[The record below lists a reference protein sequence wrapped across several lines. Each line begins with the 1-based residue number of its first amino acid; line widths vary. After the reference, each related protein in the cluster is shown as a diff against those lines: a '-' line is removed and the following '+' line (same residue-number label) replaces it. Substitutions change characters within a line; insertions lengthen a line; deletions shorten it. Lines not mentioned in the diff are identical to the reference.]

1 MPSKVKPWY
10 EYCANAVNVIKTNT
24 PYAILKQKPVVC
36 VKMLDG
42 RYEVSLDKTIV
53 RIKNE

>member
-10 EYCANAVNVIKTNT
+10 EYCANAVNVMRANT
-24 PYAILKQKPVVC
+24 PYAILKQKPDVC

-42 RYEVSLDKTIV
+42 RYEVSLD
-53 RIKNE
+53 